1 MTKRIIVRTCA
12 LVLLTMIG
20 TALLAQGLYYESATK
35 GGMLG
40 DKEMLSST
48 YLMPKMFKH
57 VSQPGGSAVILRMD
71 QQKMYTVDPKEK
83 TYSEMTFEEMEQQMK
98 KMSAKMDSQ
107 MAQLEESMK
116 NMPPEQRKMM
126 EGMMGSKMG
135 KPAAEVQLV
144 RTGETKKVSGLS
156 CTKFVA
162 KEGEKDLMTLWVTKE
177 VRGFESLRKDYEALT
192 KRMMSMNPGFMKGLV
207 DAMLKVD
214 GFPMETEW
222 GGMTVLVTKVE
233 PRAAAAAEFAVPA
246 GYTKVKPAMMKEAA
260 TDEAPH

>member
-1 MTKRIIVRTCA
+1 MTQRIIVRTCT

-20 TALLAQGLYYESATK
+20 TALLAQGLYYESVTK

-40 DKEMLSST
+40 DKEIPSST

-57 VSQPGGSAVILRMD
+57 VSQPEGNAVILRMD
-71 QQKMYTVDPKEK
+71 QEKMYNIDPKEK
-83 TYSEMTFEEMEQQMK
+83 TYSEMTFAEMEQQMK
-98 KMSAKMDSQ
+98 KMSAKVDSQ

-135 KPAAEVQLV
+135 KPGAEVHLV
-144 RTGETKKVSGLS
+144 RTDEKKKVSGFN
-156 CTKFVA
+156 CMKYVA
-162 KEGEKDLMTLWVTKE
+162 KEGEKDLMTLWATKD

-192 KRMMSMNPGFMKGLV
+192 KRMMSMNPSFMKGLV

-222 GGMTVLVTKVE
+222 GGMTVMVTKVE
-233 PRAAAAAEFAVPA
+233 PRVTGAAEFAVPA
-246 GYTKVKPAMMKEAA
+246 GYTKTKPPMMQEEK

>member
-1 MTKRIIVRTCA
+1 MTQRIIVRMCA

-20 TALLAQGLYYESATK
+20 TALLAQGLYYESVTK

-40 DKEMLSST
+40 DKEIPSST

-57 VSQPGGSAVILRMD
+57 VSQPEGNSVILRMD
-71 QQKMYTVDPKEK
+71 QQKMYNVNPKEK
-83 TYSEMTFEEMEQQMK
+83 TYSEMTFTEMEEQMK

-135 KPAAEVQLV
+135 KPGAEVQLV
-144 RTGETKKVSGLS
+144 RTDEKKKVSGFN
-156 CTKFVA
+156 CMKYVA
-162 KEGEKDLMTLWVTKE
+162 KEGEKDLMTLWATKE

-222 GGMTVLVTKVE
+222 GGMTVMVTKVE
-233 PRAAAAAEFAVPA
+233 ARSTGAAEFAVPA
-246 GYTKVKPAMMKEAA
+246 GYTKKTAVMGEEL

>member
-1 MTKRIIVRTCA
+1 MTQRIIVRTGA

-20 TALLAQGLYYESATK
+20 TALLAQGLYYESVTK

-40 DKEMLSST
+40 DKEISSST

-57 VSQPGGSAVILRMD
+57 VSQPEGGAVIIRMD
-71 QQKMYTVDPKEK
+71 QQKMYNVDPKEK

-116 NMPPEQRKMM
+116 DMPPEQRKMM

-135 KPAAEVQLV
+135 KAGAEVRLV
-144 RTGETKKVSGLS
+144 RTDEKKKVSGFN
-156 CTKFVA
+156 CMKYVA
-162 KEGEKDLMTLWVTKE
+162 KEGEKDLMTLWATKE

-192 KRMMSMNPGFMKGLV
+192 KRMMSMNPSFMKGLV

-233 PRAAAAAEFAVPA
+233 SRSTGTSEFLVPA
-246 GYTKVKPAMMKEAA
+246 GYKQVKPAMMEEQE
-260 TDEAPH
+260 TDEIPH

>member
-1 MTKRIIVRTCA
+1 MTQRIIVRTCA

-20 TALLAQGLYYESATK
+20 TALLAQGLYYESVTK

-40 DKEMLSST
+40 DKEIPSST

-57 VSQPGGSAVILRMD
+57 VSQPEGTAVILRMD
-71 QQKMYTVDPKEK
+71 QQKMYNIDPKEK
-83 TYSEMTFEEMEQQMK
+83 TYSEMTFAEMEQQMK

-135 KPAAEVQLV
+135 KPGAEVQLV
-144 RTGETKKVSGLS
+144 RTGETKKVSGLT

-162 KEGEKDLMTLWVTKE
+162 KEGEKDLMTLWATKE

-233 PRAAAAAEFAVPA
+233 PRATGAAEFAVPA
-246 GYTKVKPAMMKEAA
+246 GYTKKVVKMGEET
-260 TDEAPH
+260 TDEIPH